1 MTDDRGSAAVMAV
14 VMLPLL
20 IAIVSGV
27 VQLGAVRVLAA
38 RITSAADLATIA
50 AVDDQDESE
59 LIRSG
64 SLHLAPDAEAVA
76 RAYFALNLAPVASF
90 LDLPPEEIAARA
102 QVAAFSSAPAI
113 DPLTGVRYERPTVR
127 VLAAVP
133 VRTPVFGSL
142 LLAPTFIVNVRAA
155 SSPR

>member
-1 MTDDRGSAAVMAV
+1 MSDDRGSAAVMAV

-59 LIRSG
+59 LIRTG
-64 SLHLAPDAEAVA
+64 SLRLAPDAETVA
-76 RAYFALNLAPVASF
+76 REYFALNLAPVASF
-90 LDLPPEEIAARA
+90 LDLTPAETAGPAHVA
-102 QVAAFSSAPAI
+102 QLS
-113 DPLTGVRYERPTVR
+113 GQPT
-127 VLAAVP
+127 
-133 VRTPVFGSL
+133 
-142 LLAPTFIVNVRAA
+142 I
-155 SSPR
+155 